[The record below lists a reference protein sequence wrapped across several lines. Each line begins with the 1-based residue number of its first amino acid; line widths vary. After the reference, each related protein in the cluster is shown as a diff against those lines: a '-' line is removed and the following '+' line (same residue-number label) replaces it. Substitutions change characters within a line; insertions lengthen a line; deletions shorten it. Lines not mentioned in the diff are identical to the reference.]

1 MKKHFL
7 HVLSLF
13 SLLEVG
19 GCSSSYQTEFEEIDG
34 DKPAMR
40 VVAQNQS
47 DLVLTISS
55 VSMNRPYSSELLNE
69 LKAKIENTHAF
80 KRVQLGPDS
89 EKVDLPKARLTVSDT
104 RVDRR
109 GLRPLS
115 DSDYPEAYEGAF
127 VQHRYQL
134 TLHWPTGSVGFYEA
148 KCGGLLEGN
157 GPMDPE
163 SQDRLHIEED
173 HCLNALVKKVVS
185 DIPSV
190 VGTAGR
196 TKQK

>member
-1 MKKHFL
+1 VKKYSL
-7 HVLSLF
+7 HVLSLV
-13 SLLEVG
+13 SVLGIG
-19 GCSSSYQTEFEEIDG
+19 GCTSSYQTEFEEIGG
-34 DKPAMR
+34 DQPAMR
-40 VVAQNQS
+40 VVTQNQS

-55 VSMNRPYSSELLNE
+55 VSMNRPYSSELLND

-80 KRVQLGPDS
+80 KRVQLSPDT
-89 EKVDLPKARLTVSDT
+89 ENVDLPKARLTVSDT

-157 GPMDPE
+157 GPMNPV
-163 SQDRLHIEED
+163 SQERLHIEED

-185 DIPSV
+185 DIPGV
-190 VGTAGR
+190 VRTSGR
-196 TKQK
+196 IKQK